1 MASINSLRSAKGYLA
16 ISRSLLQY
24 TPSGRGYYSAL
35 LDAIAAHA
43 LNRTMLAL
51 RRAAY
56 IRPQVRCL
64 ATTPTTQKR
73 WGPPTPPNTTN
84 LPRGCLVGSVVSTA
98 MAKTVN
104 VDVTRTK
111 IVPKYRKARR
121 YSRRFLAHDENQECS
136 LGDVVRIAPCRPLS
150 RRKHFVV
157 QEILK
162 RN

>member
-1 MASINSLRSAKGYLA
+1 
-16 ISRSLLQY
+16 
-24 TPSGRGYYSAL
+24 
-35 LDAIAAHA
+35 
-43 LNRTMLAL
+43 MLAL

-64 ATTPTTQKR
+64 ATTPTNQKR
-73 WGPPTPPNTTN
+73 WGPPSRPETTN

-121 YSRRFLAHDENQECS
+121 YSRRFLAHDEAEECA

-162 RN
+162 RAN

>member
-1 MASINSLRSAKGYLA
+1 M
-16 ISRSLLQY
+16 RSLLQY
-24 TPSGRGYYSAL
+24 TPSGRGYYSQL

-43 LNRTMLAL
+43 RSTNKMLAL
-51 RRAAY
+51 RRAALL
-56 IRPQVRCL
+56 RPQVRCL
-64 ATTPTTQKR
+64 AAFNPPTTQKKQ

-84 LPRGCLVGSVVSTA
+84 LPRGCLVGAVVSTA

-121 YSRRFLAHDENQECS
+121 YSRRFLAHDEDQECS

>member
-1 MASINSLRSAKGYLA
+1 
-16 ISRSLLQY
+16 
-24 TPSGRGYYSAL
+24 
-35 LDAIAAHA
+35 
-43 LNRTMLAL
+43 MLAL

-64 ATTPTTQKR
+64 AAINPPTKR
-73 WGPPTPPNTTN
+73 WGPPAPPTTTN
-84 LPRGCLVGSVVSTA
+84 LPRGCLVGAVVSTA
-98 MAKTVN
+98 MAKTIN

-121 YSRRFLAHDENQECS
+121 YSRRFLAHDKAEECA

-162 RN
+162 RAN

>member
-1 MASINSLRSAKGYLA
+1 LTPSLRT
-16 ISRSLLQY
+16 RS
-24 TPSGRGYYSAL
+24 T
-35 LDAIAAHA
+35 
-43 LNRTMLAL
+43 NKMLAL
-51 RRAAY
+51 RRAALL
-56 IRPQVRCL
+56 RPQVRCL
-64 ATTPTTQKR
+64 AAFNPPTTQKKQ
-73 WGPPTPPNTTN
+73 WGPPTPPTTTN

-162 RN
+162 KN

>member
-1 MASINSLRSAKGYLA
+1 
-16 ISRSLLQY
+16 
-24 TPSGRGYYSAL
+24 
-35 LDAIAAHA
+35 
-43 LNRTMLAL
+43 MLAL
-51 RRAAY
+51 RRAALL
-56 IRPQVRCL
+56 RPQVRCL
-64 ATTPTTQKR
+64 TAINPPTKR
-73 WGPPTPPNTTN
+73 WGPPSAPQTTN
-84 LPRGCLVGSVVSTA
+84 LPRGCLVGAVVSTA

-162 RN
+162 KN

>member
-1 MASINSLRSAKGYLA
+1 M
-16 ISRSLLQY
+16 
-24 TPSGRGYYSAL
+24 
-35 LDAIAAHA
+35 DAIAAHA
-43 LNRTMLAL
+43 LHRTMLAL

-64 ATTPTTQKR
+64 AAINPPTKQ
-73 WGPPTPPNTTN
+73 WGPPAPPTTTN

>member
-1 MASINSLRSAKGYLA
+1 M
-16 ISRSLLQY
+16 
-24 TPSGRGYYSAL
+24 
-35 LDAIAAHA
+35 DAIAAHA
-43 LNRTMLAL
+43 LDRTMLAL
-51 RRAAY
+51 RRAALL
-56 IRPQVRCL
+56 RPQVRCL
-64 ATTPTTQKR
+64 AAINPPTKR
-73 WGPPTPPNTTN
+73 WGPPTPPTTTN
-84 LPRGCLVGSVVSTA
+84 LPRGCLVGAVVSTA

-162 RN
+162 KN

>member
-1 MASINSLRSAKGYLA
+1 M
-16 ISRSLLQY
+16 
-24 TPSGRGYYSAL
+24 
-35 LDAIAAHA
+35 DAIAAHK
-43 LNRTMLAL
+43 RSTKKMLAL
-51 RRAAY
+51 RRAALL
-56 IRPQVRCL
+56 RPQVRCL
-64 ATTPTTQKR
+64 AAVNPQQKR
-73 WGPPTPPNTTN
+73 WGPPTPPGTTN
-84 LPRGCLVGSVVSTA
+84 LPRGCLVGAVVSTA

-121 YSRRFLAHDENQECS
+121 YSRRFLAHDEDQECS

-162 RN
+162 KN

>member
-1 MASINSLRSAKGYLA
+1 
-16 ISRSLLQY
+16 
-24 TPSGRGYYSAL
+24 

-43 LNRTMLAL
+43 LDRTMLAL

-64 ATTPTTQKR
+64 ATTPTNQKR
-73 WGPPTPPNTTN
+73 WGPPTPPTTTN
-84 LPRGCLVGSVVSTA
+84 LPRGCLVGAVVSTA

-162 RN
+162 KN

>member
-1 MASINSLRSAKGYLA
+1 
-16 ISRSLLQY
+16 
-24 TPSGRGYYSAL
+24 
-35 LDAIAAHA
+35 
-43 LNRTMLAL
+43 MLAL
-51 RRAAY
+51 RRAAC

-64 ATTPTTQKR
+64 AATPTTQKR
-73 WGPPTPPNTTN
+73 WGPPTPPTTTN

-162 RN
+162 RAN

>member
-1 MASINSLRSAKGYLA
+1 
-16 ISRSLLQY
+16 
-24 TPSGRGYYSAL
+24 
-35 LDAIAAHA
+35 
-43 LNRTMLAL
+43 MLAL

-73 WGPPTPPNTTN
+73 WGPPAPPTTTN
-84 LPRGCLVGSVVSTA
+84 LPRGCLVGAVVSTA
-98 MAKTVN
+98 MAKTIN

-121 YSRRFLAHDENQECS
+121 YSRRFLAHDEAEECA

-162 RN
+162 RANQMLRPTRAWPRPTSTRSRPTRGARPTRALG

>member
-1 MASINSLRSAKGYLA
+1 
-16 ISRSLLQY
+16 
-24 TPSGRGYYSAL
+24 
-35 LDAIAAHA
+35 
-43 LNRTMLAL
+43 MLAL
-51 RRAAY
+51 RRAALLK
-56 IRPQVRCL
+56 PQVRCL

-73 WGPPTPPNTTN
+73 WGPPTPPNMTN

>member
-1 MASINSLRSAKGYLA
+1 MCSIDSLRSAKGYLA
-16 ISRSLLQY
+16 ILRSLLQY

-35 LDAIAAHA
+35 LDAIAAQKA
-43 LNRTMLAL
+43 RPTMLAL

-73 WGPPTPPNTTN
+73 WGPPTPPTTTN
-84 LPRGCLVGSVVSTA
+84 LPRGCLVGAVVSTA

-162 RN
+162 KN

>member
-1 MASINSLRSAKGYLA
+1 
-16 ISRSLLQY
+16 
-24 TPSGRGYYSAL
+24 
-35 LDAIAAHA
+35 
-43 LNRTMLAL
+43 MLAL

-64 ATTPTTQKR
+64 AAINPPTKP

-162 RN
+162 KN

>member
-1 MASINSLRSAKGYLA
+1 M
-16 ISRSLLQY
+16 
-24 TPSGRGYYSAL
+24 
-35 LDAIAAHA
+35 DAIAAQK
-43 LNRTMLAL
+43 LDRTMLAL

-73 WGPPTPPNTTN
+73 WGPPAPPTTTN
-84 LPRGCLVGSVVSTA
+84 LPRGCLVGAVVSTA
-98 MAKTVN
+98 MAKTIN

-121 YSRRFLAHDENQECS
+121 YSRRFLAHDEAEECA

-162 RN
+162 RAN

>member
-1 MASINSLRSAKGYLA
+1 
-16 ISRSLLQY
+16 
-24 TPSGRGYYSAL
+24 
-35 LDAIAAHA
+35 
-43 LNRTMLAL
+43 MLAL
-51 RRAAY
+51 RRAALL
-56 IRPQVRCL
+56 RPQVRCL
-64 ATTPTTQKR
+64 ATTPTNQKR
-73 WGPPTPPNTTN
+73 WGPPTPPTTTN

-121 YSRRFLAHDENQECS
+121 YSRRFLAHDEDQACS

-162 RN
+162 KN

>member
-1 MASINSLRSAKGYLA
+1 
-16 ISRSLLQY
+16 
-24 TPSGRGYYSAL
+24 
-35 LDAIAAHA
+35 LDAIAAQKA
-43 LNRTMLAL
+43 RPTMLAL
-51 RRAAY
+51 RRAALL
-56 IRPQVRCL
+56 RPQVRCL

-73 WGPPTPPNTTN
+73 WGPPAPPTTTN
-84 LPRGCLVGSVVSTA
+84 LPRGCLVGAVVSTA

-162 RN
+162 KN

>member
-1 MASINSLRSAKGYLA
+1 
-16 ISRSLLQY
+16 
-24 TPSGRGYYSAL
+24 
-35 LDAIAAHA
+35 
-43 LNRTMLAL
+43 MLAL

-73 WGPPTPPNTTN
+73 WGPPAPPTTTN

-121 YSRRFLAHDENQECS
+121 YSRRFLAHDEAEECA

-162 RN
+162 RAN

>member
-1 MASINSLRSAKGYLA
+1 MLKFLLAINRFGCRRIAKASYHRLAAPLPHHSLRSLRT
-16 ISRSLLQY
+16 RS
-24 TPSGRGYYSAL
+24 TKK
-35 LDAIAAHA
+35 
-43 LNRTMLAL
+43 MLAL

-64 ATTPTTQKR
+64 ATTPTNQKR
-73 WGPPTPPNTTN
+73 WGPPSRPTTTN
-84 LPRGCLVGSVVSTA
+84 LPRGCLVGAVVSTA

-162 RN
+162 KN

>member
-1 MASINSLRSAKGYLA
+1 VVLLFGFARHQ
-16 ISRSLLQY
+16 SLL
-24 TPSGRGYYSAL
+24 
-35 LDAIAAHA
+35 AIAASLA
-43 LNRTMLAL
+43 APLAAPLTLAPWTPSLRTSSTKTMLAL

-64 ATTPTTQKR
+64 AAINPPTKR
-73 WGPPTPPNTTN
+73 WGPPAPPTTTN
-84 LPRGCLVGSVVSTA
+84 LPRGCLVGAVVSTA
-98 MAKTVN
+98 MAKTIN

-121 YSRRFLAHDENQECS
+121 YSRRFLAHDEAEECA

-162 RN
+162 RAN